1 MQHIGS
7 ALEKVIQSQGL
18 EEGLSQQKAI
28 DVWGEVVGL
37 SVSKNTEAVSAEN
50 GLLIIKTINSTWRL
64 ELQLQKGN
72 IIKKIN
78 KRLEKK
84 TIKDIRF
91 L

>member
-50 GLLIIKTINSTWRL
+50 GLLIIKTINSTWRQ

-84 TIKDIRF
+84 NN
-91 L
+91 

>member
-50 GLLIIKTINSTWRL
+50 GLLIIKTINSTWRQ

>member
-50 GLLIIKTINSTWRL
+50 GLLIIKTINSTWRQ
-64 ELQLQKGN
+64 ELQLQKVN

>member
-7 ALEKVIQSQGL
+7 ALEKVIQNQGL

-37 SVSKNTEAVSAEN
+37 AVSKNTEAVSAEN
-50 GLLIIKTINSTWRL
+50 GLLIIKTINSTWRQ
-64 ELQLQKGN
+64 ELQLQKVN